1 MRNGNLLKSDLWNLR
16 KTNPHSPRSWC
27 ICHFVHFFSFATGF
41 INRDLCLS
49 MTQIWV
55 NWGIS
60 AWLKYE
66 STEAVKFY
74 KNRSCVKFLA
84 KCIWLAAILLMGQN
98 PTLFTSGYFC
108 HHYCTIVEDTLFVWD
123 KYTNVNRDVQ
133 FEELVWK
140 INYAHIIL

>member
-16 KTNPHSPRSWC
+16 KRIC
-27 ICHFVHFFSFATGF
+27 IPQGVGVFVILSIFSV
-41 INRDLCLS
+41 LPQVLS
-49 MTQIWV
+49 I
-55 NWGIS
+55 GIFVS

-66 STEAVKFY
+66 STESVKFY

-108 HHYCTIVEDTLFVWD
+108 HHYCIIVEATLFVWD

-140 INYAHIIL
+140 INYAPISL

>member
-1 MRNGNLLKSDLWNLR
+1 MGIFWKL
-16 KTNPHSPRSWC
+16 
-27 ICHFVHFFSFATGF
+27 ICEICVKRIHIPQGVGVFVILSIFSV
-41 INRDLCLS
+41 LPQVLS
-49 MTQIWV
+49 I
-55 NWGIS
+55 GIFVS

-66 STEAVKFY
+66 STESVKFY

-108 HHYCTIVEDTLFVWD
+108 YHYCIIVEATLFVWD

-140 INYAHIIL
+140 INYAPISL

>member
-1 MRNGNLLKSDLWNLR
+1 MGIFWKL
-16 KTNPHSPRSWC
+16 
-27 ICHFVHFFSFATGF
+27 ICEICVKRIHIPQGVGVFVILSIFSV
-41 INRDLCLS
+41 LPQVLS
-49 MTQIWV
+49 I
-55 NWGIS
+55 GIFVS

-66 STEAVKFY
+66 STESVKFY

-108 HHYCTIVEDTLFVWD
+108 HHYCIIVEATLFVWD

-140 INYAHIIL
+140 INYAPISL

>member
-1 MRNGNLLKSDLWNLR
+1 MGIFWKV
-16 KTNPHSPRSWC
+16 
-27 ICHFVHFFSFATGF
+27 ICEICVKRIHIPQGVGVFVILSIFSV
-41 INRDLCLS
+41 LPQVLS
-49 MTQIWV
+49 I
-55 NWGIS
+55 GIFVS

-66 STEAVKFY
+66 STESVKFY

-108 HHYCTIVEDTLFVWD
+108 HHYCIIVEATLFVWD

-140 INYAHIIL
+140 INYAPISL

>member
-1 MRNGNLLKSDLWNLR
+1 MGIFWKL
-16 KTNPHSPRSWC
+16 
-27 ICHFVHFFSFATGF
+27 ICEICVKRIHIPQGVGVFVILSIFSV
-41 INRDLCLS
+41 LPQVLS
-49 MTQIWV
+49 I
-55 NWGIS
+55 GIFVS

-66 STEAVKFY
+66 STESVKFY

-133 FEELVWK
+133 FKEVVWK
-140 INYAHIIL
+140 INYAHIIS